1 MIFDNVTPCSLA
13 GKIWPLEGAWCL
25 KFQSG
30 KNYCP
35 SLDTEKNVN
44 PKSRHLSTRL
54 YGATYEKTLYDR
66 VLLKKLTIRQL
77 VKKLCAFY
85 HARSFIK
92 AFTVVHHPSISRAG
106 SIQPTA
112 HRTSCWRS
120 ILILF
125 SNLRLGLP
133 SGVFLSGLPNKR
145 FLVTKI
151 NVFF

>member
-1 MIFDNVTPCSLA
+1 MWYMTPWSLA
-13 GKIWPLEGAWCL
+13 GKNWPLEGAWCL

-35 SLDTEKNVN
+35 ALNTEKNGN
-44 PKSRHLSTRL
+44 LKIRHLCTRL
-54 YGATYEKTLYDR
+54 YGATYQKTLYDR
-66 VLLKKLTIRQL
+66 DLLKKLTAAQL

-85 HARSFIK
+85 CARSFIT
-92 AFTVVHHPSISRAG
+92 AFTVACHPSISPAR

-112 HRTSCWRS
+112 HPISCWRS

-125 SNLRLGLP
+125 CNLRRGLP
-133 SGVFLSGLPNKR
+133 SGVFPSGLPNKR
-145 FLVTKI
+145 LLVTKI